1 MLSGRISSEMDETG
15 AVSLFI
21 VILSHLNILVLHV
34 FKFDFN
40 FHDQLTIHK
49 YVTHDTMSVP
59 FRFSLIE
66 MQ

>member
-1 MLSGRISSEMDETG
+1 MDETG

-40 FHDQLTIHK
+40 FHDQLTIHIDK

-66 MQ
+66 IQ